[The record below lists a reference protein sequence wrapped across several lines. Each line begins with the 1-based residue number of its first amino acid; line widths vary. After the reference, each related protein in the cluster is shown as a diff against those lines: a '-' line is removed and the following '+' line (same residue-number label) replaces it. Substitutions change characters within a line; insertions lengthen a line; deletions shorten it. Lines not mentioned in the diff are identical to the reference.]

1 MIAWR
6 NTRTNLHGT
15 PFDRPN
21 GRVSSLSYIPRNQSA
36 ENLKKAGSVGAPG
49 MLKPTSSTGLPKAE
63 SIPPAPRSPG
73 PSNTNFKKSDSVNS
87 TPGMD
92 QEKTQAAQAH
102 LLKVR
107 ELMIPAADEP
117 DEDQTEAFLLA
128 AQRGNSTKV
137 RRMLQ
142 HEGQPPDSSNFE
154 GRTALMLAAMHG
166 HRDVALALLG
176 AGADPN
182 VRDKEGST
190 ALLKAVRNAHDSIV
204 SLLRSCGA
212 ELDLPS
218 TEAAAHLCTC
228 VFDCNV
234 PLLRRYI
241 KAGISVN
248 AGNFDKRTPLHVA
261 AAEGNLAAVRV
272 LVEEGKAD
280 LAVTDRWGA
289 TPLDEAMRVGSR
301 ATMDYLQGLNAPT
314 QRDDDRTMEFLY
326 AAARGDTTKLRHM
339 IHYGFDVNKG
349 DYDNRTA
356 LMLAVVGGHAAAVNT
371 LLGAGADPNI
381 QDNLGHNALLEAV
394 KRGHDSLIRL
404 LIDNDAKLGFDEIR
418 SASELCTAAAQGNSD
433 LIRRYIK
440 AGINVN
446 AADYDK
452 RTALHI
458 AAAEGNLDVVRV
470 LLEDGSADFDARDV
484 YSMDP
489 LDEAMRHRHD
499 EVAEYLRKSGA
510 LIGGHNPL

>member
-1 MIAWR
+1 
-6 NTRTNLHGT
+6 
-15 PFDRPN
+15 
-21 GRVSSLSYIPRNQSA
+21 
-36 ENLKKAGSVGAPG
+36 
-49 MLKPTSSTGLPKAE
+49 MLKPTSSLPKAE

-73 PSNTNFKKSDSVNS
+73 PGSNNFRKSDSVTS
-87 TPGMD
+87 TPGME
-92 QEKTQAAQAH
+92 QEKAPQAQAH

-107 ELMIPAADEP
+107 ELMLPAADEP

-190 ALLKAVRNAHDSIV
+190 ALLKAVRNGHDSIV

-218 TEAAAHLCTC
+218 TEAAAHVCTC

-234 PLLRRYI
+234 PLLRRFI
-241 KAGISVN
+241 KAGIAVN
-248 AGNFDKRTPLHVA
+248 AGNFDKRTALHVA

-280 LAVTDRWGA
+280 LAVADRWGA

-301 ATMDYLQGLNAPT
+301 AVMDYLQGLNAPT
-314 QRDDDRTMEFLY
+314 ARDDDRTTEFLY

-339 IHYGFDVNKG
+339 VQYGFEVNKG

-356 LMLAVVGGHAAAVNT
+356 LMLAVVGNHAAAVNT
-371 LLGAGADPNI
+371 LLGAGADANV
-381 QDNLGHNALLEAV
+381 QDNLGHNALLEAT

-418 SASELCTAAAQGNSD
+418 SASEMCTAAAQGNVD

-458 AAAEGNLDVVRV
+458 AAAEGNLEVVKALV
-470 LLEDGSADFDARDV
+470 ELGNADFNVRDRW
-484 YSMDP
+484 SLDP
-489 LDEAMRHRHD
+489 LDEAMRERR
-499 EVAEYLRKSGA
+499 EAVVKFLQENGA
-510 LIGGHNPL
+510 LIGGDM